1 MRRPSRQQGRTR
13 PDQHRSL
20 AILALAA
27 AVIAAGCGGAAV
39 GTPSATTTGSTP
51 QGAGSTA
58 PASPPSATSETPP
71 SPTSTSEPTDGP
83 DATDEPTET
92 AATVEP
98 SSTAGSG
105 PAAACA
111 GSDENRDFFA
121 SVSAAVDWAVYCPV
135 LGRGWFVET
144 GQYRLAGGGWM
155 EIAYGGPGGAR
166 LDIRQGAACATEGCV
181 PSGAEAG
188 EAAFG
193 DRTGTLLV
201 LDGERSAVVVDPGE
215 TPSWTIVGS
224 GLDQAAFAEIAADM
238 TRVGD

>member
-13 PDQHRSL
+13 PDHHRSL

-27 AVIAAGCGGAAV
+27 AVIAAGCGGASV
-39 GTPSATTTGSTP
+39 GTPSATAT
-51 QGAGSTA
+51 GSTA
-58 PASPPSATSETPP
+58 PGSGSIAPTSPPAASDALP
-71 SPTSTSEPTDGP
+71 SPTQTSEPTDGP
-83 DATDEPTET
+83 DATDEPVET
-92 AATVEP
+92 PATVEA

-121 SVSAAVDWAVYCPV
+121 SVTAAVDWAVYCPV

-166 LDIRQGAACATEGCV
+166 LDIRQGAACATEDCV
-181 PSGAEAG
+181 PSGTKAG

-193 DRTGTLLV
+193 DRTGTLLI

-215 TPSWTIVGS
+215 TPSWTIVGG

-238 TRVGD
+238 ARVGD

>member
-13 PDQHRSL
+13 PDLHRSL

-27 AVIAAGCGGAAV
+27 ASIAAGCGGASV

-51 QGAGSTA
+51 PGSGSTA
-58 PASPPSATSETPP
+58 PASPSPAASDAPPSA
-71 SPTSTSEPTDGP
+71 SPTSGPTDEP

-92 AATVEP
+92 PATVEP
-98 SSTAGSG
+98 SSTGGG

-121 SVSAAVDWAVYCPV
+121 SVAAAVDWAVYCPV
-135 LGRGWFVET
+135 LGRGWFVEA

-155 EIAYGGPGGAR
+155 EIAYAGPSGAR

-193 DRTGTLLV
+193 DRTGTLLI

-224 GLDQAAFAEIAADM
+224 GLDQAAFAAIAADLA
-238 TRVGD
+238 RVGN